1 MSDTAHH
8 FPCTMHWTG
17 ASLGPVRDFATY
29 SRDLRV
35 DFEGKPSLDMSSAPA
50 FKGDVSRHNPEDL
63 LVAALS
69 SCHFLTYAAFCAKM
83 GVVLVA
89 YEDAATGVMERVE
102 RVTRFTSVV
111 LHPRVTVARG
121 TEPEKLELARTLHEK
136 AHAGCFIAS
145 SVNFPVTHEVTVVV
159 EGG

>member
-1 MSDTAHH
+1 MADTAHH
-8 FPCTMHWTG
+8 FACTLHWTG
-17 ASLGPVRDFATY
+17 AAKGPVADYETY
-29 SRDLRV
+29 SRDVRV
-35 DFEGKPSLDMSSAPA
+35 DFEGKPSLDLSAAPV
-50 FKGDVSRHNPEDL
+50 FKGDPSRHNPEDL

-111 LHPRVTVARG
+111 LHPRVTVAKG
-121 TEPEKLELARTLHEK
+121 TAPEKIELAKALHAK

-145 SVNFPVTHEVTVVV
+145 SVNFPVTHEATVVT
-159 EGG
+159 EN

>member
-8 FPCTMHWTG
+8 FACTMHWTG
-17 ASLGPVRDFATY
+17 AAKGPASDYETY

-35 DFEGKPSLDMSSAPA
+35 DFEGKPSLDMSSAPV
-50 FKGDVSRHNPEDL
+50 FKGDASRHNPEDL

-83 GVVLVA
+83 GVVMVA
-89 YEDAATGVMERVE
+89 YEDAAAGVMERIE

-111 LHPRVTVARG
+111 LHPKVTVAKG
-121 TEPEKLELARTLHEK
+121 TTPDKLELAKALHAK

-145 SVNFPVTHEVTVVV
+145 SVNFPVTHEVTVVI
-159 EGG
+159 EA